1 MLLPELRE
9 KVLETCLQMLRDGLS
24 RVSEGNVSARHPGSG
39 FIVITPS
46 AIPYAKMTVED
57 LCSITA
63 DRKLIEGGW
72 KPTSEIALHT
82 LIYTRRP
89 DVQAVVHTHAP
100 YCSLFAVSGEP
111 LPMVLTESAMLLGG
125 DVPVAPYFAPGSEEL
140 ARATADALMDRPA
153 ALMAN
158 HGAISVGPD
167 LESAY
172 AATLAAE
179 DTARMVCL
187 LRSMN
192 APIHALP
199 PETTARLRS
208 AYLEKYHPTKA

>member
-1 MLLPELRE
+1 MLLLNLRE
-9 KVLETCLQMLRDGLS
+9 QVLETCLQMLRDGLS
-24 RVSEGNVSARHPGSG
+24 RISEGNVSARHPGSG

-46 AIPYAKMTVED
+46 AIPYVRMKVED
-57 LCSITA
+57 LCII
-63 DRKLIEGGW
+63 DGLRRLIEGTW

-82 LIYTRRP
+82 RIYEGRP

-125 DVPVAPYFAPGSEEL
+125 DVPVATYCTPGTEEL
-140 ARATADALMDRPA
+140 ALATAKALGDNPA
-153 ALMAN
+153 ALMSN
-158 HGAISVGPD
+158 HGLISVGSD
-167 LESAY
+167 LGSAY

-179 DTARMVCL
+179 DTARTVCQ
-187 LRSMN
+187 LRAMN
-192 APIHALP
+192 APIKALP
-199 PETTARLRS
+199 PDVTARLRS